1 MLNLPNNRQGFLDQ
15 LQHLI
20 MYLWDMLFKNVLGLE
35 HIKNHLVTTAETGR
49 VAHAQLFVGPE
60 GSGVLPM
67 ALAYAQY
74 LLCGNTGGKNDG
86 ENTVCNTKCNS
97 LTHPDLHFA
106 FPVSNSDKVKSHAV
120 SDHYLEE
127 WRQFIK
133 EQPYGNLFDWY
144 RHIGIEKKQGQIGVD
159 EAQDMVKKL
168 SLKSYEGGYKVLIV
182 WMAEKMNISAAN
194 KLLKLIEEPPNKTIL
209 LLLAEEEE
217 QIINTIRSRCQIL
230 NFPPLAEQVIT
241 DALLLKGVAQTEALT
256 IALEANGNFNKALD
270 LLNKDSEDLVFER
283 WFVQWVRSAFKAKG
297 NKGAVQE
304 LILWSEEVAKTGR
317 EVQKKFLNYCL
328 TMMRQA
334 LLLNYK
340 ANELVHVKVH
350 MEGFDLRK
358 FAPFVHENNILD
370 IVMEL
375 EQAIFHVERNGN
387 SKLIFTDLSIK
398 LTRLLHAKAA

>member
-1 MLNLPNNRQGFLDQ
+1 
-15 LQHLI
+15 
-20 MYLWDMLFKNVLGLE
+20 MLFKNVLGLE

-60 GSGVLPM
+60 GSGILPM

-74 LLCGNTGGKNDG
+74 LLCNNTDG
-86 ENTVCNTKCNS
+86 ENEGGNQACNTKCAS

-106 FPVSNSDKVKSHAV
+106 FPVSNSEKIKTHAV
-120 SDHYLEE
+120 SDHFLEE
-127 WRQFIK
+127 WRQFVR

-159 EAQDMVKKL
+159 EAQDVVKKL
-168 SLKSYEGGYKVLIV
+168 SLKSYEGGYKVLII
-182 WMAEKMNISAAN
+182 WMAEKMNVSAAN
-194 KLLKLIEEPPNKTIL
+194 KLLKLIEEPPNKTVL

-230 NFPPLAEQVIT
+230 HFPPLAEQVISK
-241 DALLLKGVAQTEALT
+241 ALIDRGVASAEAHT
-256 IALEANGNFNKALD
+256 IAQEANGNFNKAMD

-297 NKGAVQE
+297 NKGAIQE
-304 LILWSEEVAKTGR
+304 LILWSDEVAKTGR
-317 EVQKKFLNYCL
+317 EVQKQFLNYCL

-340 ANELVHVKVH
+340 ADELAYTKIH
-350 MEGFDLRK
+350 MQGFDLGK
-358 FAPFVHENNILD
+358 FAPFVHENNILE
-370 IVMEL
+370 IVEEL
-375 EQAIFHVERNGN
+375 EKAIFHVERNGN
-387 SKLIFTDLSIK
+387 SKIIFTDLSIK
-398 LTRLLHAKAA
+398 LTRLLHVKAA

>member
-1 MLNLPNNRQGFLDQ
+1 
-15 LQHLI
+15 
-20 MYLWDMLFKNVLGLE
+20 MLFKHILGLE
-35 HIKNHLVTTAETGR
+35 HIKSHLVTTAETGR

-67 ALAYAQY
+67 AIAYAQY
-74 LLCGNTGGKNDG
+74 LLCGNTGGENEG

-127 WRQFIK
+127 WRMFVS

-144 RHIGIEKKQGQIGVD
+144 RLIGIEKKQGQIGVD

-182 WMAEKMNISAAN
+182 WMAEKMNVSAAN
-194 KLLKLIEEPPNKTIL
+194 KLLKLIEEPPNKTVL
-209 LLLAEEEE
+209 LLLAEDEE

-241 DALLLKGVAQTEALT
+241 DELLARGVAQTEALT
-256 IALEANGNFNKALD
+256 IALEANGDFNKALD

-297 NKGAVQE
+297 NKGAIQE
-304 LILWSEEVAKTGR
+304 LILWSDEVSKTGR

-340 ANELVHVKVH
+340 AKELVYTKVH
-350 MEGFDLRK
+350 MEGFDLNK

-370 IVMEL
+370 IVKEL
-375 EQAIFHVERNGN
+375 EEAIFHVERNGN

>member
-1 MLNLPNNRQGFLDQ
+1 
-15 LQHLI
+15 
-20 MYLWDMLFKNVLGLE
+20 MLFKNVLGLE
-35 HIKNHLVTTAETGR
+35 HIKNHLVTTADSGR

-74 LLCGNTGGKNDG
+74 LLCSNTGG
-86 ENTVCNTKCNS
+86 ENEGGDAVCNTKCAS
-97 LTHPDLHFA
+97 LSHPDLHFA
-106 FPVSNSDKVKSHAV
+106 FPVASSDKVKSHAV
-120 SDHYLEE
+120 SDHYLQE
-127 WRQFIK
+127 WRQFVK

-168 SLKSYEGGYKVLIV
+168 SLKSYEGGYKILIV

-194 KLLKLIEEPPNKTIL
+194 KLLKLIEEPPQKTIL

-230 NFPPLAEQVIT
+230 HFPPLAEQNILDELVNR
-241 DALLLKGVAQTEALT
+241 GVSQPEAHAIAQEAH
-256 IALEANGNFNKALD
+256 GNFNKALD

-297 NKGAVQE
+297 NKAAIQE
-304 LILWSEEVAKTGR
+304 LILWSDEVAKTGR
-317 EVQKKFLNYCL
+317 EVQKQFLNYCL
-328 TMMRQA
+328 SLMRQA
-334 LLLNYK
+334 LLLNYN
-340 ANELVHVKVH
+340 AHELVYTKIH
-350 MEGFDLRK
+350 MEDFDLKR

-370 IVMEL
+370 IVEEL
-375 EQAIFHVERNGN
+375 EKAIFHVERNGN

>member
-1 MLNLPNNRQGFLDQ
+1 
-15 LQHLI
+15 
-20 MYLWDMLFKNVLGLE
+20 MLFKNVLGLE
-35 HIKNHLVTTAETGR
+35 HIKNHLVTTADSGR
-49 VAHAQLFVGPE
+49 AAHAQLFVGPE

-74 LLCGNTGGKNDG
+74 LLCGNTGGENDG
-86 ENTVCNTKCNS
+86 GDAVCNTKCAS
-97 LTHPDLHFA
+97 LSHPDLHFA
-106 FPVSNSDKVKSHAV
+106 FPVASSDKVKSHAV
-120 SDHYLEE
+120 SDHYLQE
-127 WRQFIK
+127 WRQFVK

-168 SLKSYEGGYKVLIV
+168 SLKSYEGGYKILIV

-194 KLLKLIEEPPNKTIL
+194 KLLKLIEEPPQKTIL

-230 NFPPLAEQVIT
+230 HFPPLAEQNILNELVNR
-241 DALLLKGVAQTEALT
+241 GVSQPEAHAIAQEAH
-256 IALEANGNFNKALD
+256 GNFNKALD

-297 NKGAVQE
+297 NKAAIQE
-304 LILWSEEVAKTGR
+304 LILWSDEVAKTGR
-317 EVQKKFLNYCL
+317 EVQKQFLNYCL
-328 TMMRQA
+328 SLMRQA
-334 LLLNYK
+334 LLLNYN
-340 ANELVHVKVH
+340 AHELVYTKIH
-350 MEGFDLRK
+350 MEDFDLKR

-370 IVMEL
+370 IVEEL
-375 EQAIFHVERNGN
+375 EKAIFHVERNGN

>member
-1 MLNLPNNRQGFLDQ
+1 
-15 LQHLI
+15 
-20 MYLWDMLFKNVLGLE
+20 
-35 HIKNHLVTTAETGR
+35 
-49 VAHAQLFVGPE
+49 
-60 GSGVLPM
+60 
-67 ALAYAQY
+67 
-74 LLCGNTGGKNDG
+74 
-86 ENTVCNTKCNS
+86 
-97 LTHPDLHFA
+97 
-106 FPVSNSDKVKSHAV
+106 
-120 SDHYLEE
+120 
-127 WRQFIK
+127 
-133 EQPYGNLFDWY
+133 
-144 RHIGIEKKQGQIGVD
+144 
-159 EAQDMVKKL
+159 
-168 SLKSYEGGYKVLIV
+168 
-182 WMAEKMNISAAN
+182 MAEKMNTSAAN
-194 KLLKLIEEPPNKTIL
+194 KLLKLIEEPPNKTVL
-209 LLLAEEEE
+209 LLLAEDEE

-241 DALLLKGVAQTEALT
+241 DELLLKGVSQTEALT

-297 NKGAVQE
+297 NKGAIQE

-334 LLLNYK
+334 LLLNYN
-340 ANELVHVKVH
+340 ANELVYAKVH
-350 MEGFDLRK
+350 MEGFDLKK

-370 IVMEL
+370 IVKEL